1 MARVAYGRVST
12 DGQHLDGQLDRL
24 AAAGYDR
31 LYTDQGVS
39 GTKAS
44 RPEWDKCLASLERG
58 DTLVVVKLDRMGR
71 SVLNLL
77 HLLTDLQERGI
88 DLVVLD
94 IGGGQALDT
103 STPFGKLMFTMLA
116 MFAEFERDLIAE
128 RTRTGLAA
136 AHRAGHKSGPKF
148 GLTEAEQEQLAAM
161 SAAGQSSRQIAAV
174 LGKHPATICRYLQ
187 RRQETGGPSLPVKV
201 REEAS
206 HDPAPAAP

>member
-1 MARVAYGRVST
+1 MARVGYARVST

-31 LYTDQGVS
+31 IYTDHGVS
-39 GTKAS
+39 GTRAS

-136 AHRAGHKSGPKF
+136 AHRAGHKSGPRF
-148 GLTEAEQEQLAAM
+148 RLTAQQAADVARCREQGE
-161 SAAGQSSRQIAAV
+161 SAQQIAARIGV
-174 LGKHPATICRYLQ
+174 DRSTVYRYLA
-187 RRQETGGPSLPVKV
+187 RPDLAGSGAGS
-201 REEAS
+201 
-206 HDPAPAAP
+206 AP